1 MLGALIGDIVGSR
14 FEFNNIK
21 TKDFILFTNEC
32 TFTDDSL
39 MTLAVAKVL
48 MDKVYND
55 KNKIIDYFKYYGRKY
70 NVGYGASFFRWL
82 HSDRRDGYNSFGNG
96 AAMRISPVAYV
107 ANSEEEVIELS
118 KKITEVTHNHL
129 EGIKGTEVIAM
140 SIYYARLGKSKN
152 DIKEYASKYYNLDFN
167 YLELVKNYSF
177 DVTCQGTVPQAIY
190 VFLISNDFEDCLRT
204 AISIGGD
211 SDTLACIACSIA
223 EAYYG
228 IDNSLINKALTYF
241 PKELLDIINEFID
254 KGYYNK

>member
-129 EGIKGTEVIAM
+129 EGIKGAEVIAM

-241 PKELLDIINEFID
+241 LKELLDIIN
-254 KGYYNK
+254 